1 MVTPPPTAIVKASLF
16 FPVLAITGLLV
27 GCGGRSTQIVEAPVA
42 REWSIPPGDV
52 LYRDDTAEIPRTREV
67 IRDSISFSRFWAQAT
82 AALEDPPPVPVLDFS
97 ADMVVFVGAGPS
109 DRGDRIQVERMGF
122 DRAADRSDPDRE
134 IEVIYFV
141 VRTTE
146 EPNPFPGV
154 SYPIEMVRVDRS
166 DLQVRWR
173 NLPESGGR

>member
-1 MVTPPPTAIVKASLF
+1 MVTSPPMAIVKASLI
-16 FPVLAITGLLV
+16 FPVLAIAGLLA

-42 REWSIPPGDV
+42 REWSVPPGDV
-52 LYRDDTAEIPRTREV
+52 LYRDDTAEIPWTREV
-67 IRDSISFSRFWAQAT
+67 IRDSISFSRHWAQAT
-82 AALEDPPPVPVLDFS
+82 SALEAPPPTPVLDFS
-97 ADMVVFVGAGPS
+97 TDMVVFVGAGPS

-122 DRAADRSDPDRE
+122 DREADRNDPDRE

-154 SYPIEMVRVDRS
+154 SYPLEMVRVDRS
-166 DLQVRWR
+166 DLLVSWR
-173 NLPESGGR
+173 ELPERD